1 MSRRRMFFRIVWK
14 AMWLERGRV
23 GSALAALVVGA
34 TLASAFLNL
43 YLDLPRK
50 MTAEFRTLGANLVLA
65 PKGGAQTLSQDVAGW
80 LSANHPEMVH
90 LDWLYAVGRVEGQ
103 DATFGGTRLQEL
115 ASVNPSW
122 KVRGRGESEGS
133 GEALQSLAVFLDRNA
148 SLQDEQANRWLLAGE
163 KAAAH
168 FNRSVGQTVE
178 LEYAGRK
185 LSLPLA
191 GILSTGGSED
201 SQFLLPV
208 SLLQELTGREGQ
220 LSLIELSVPGAA
232 VQVEAVRRDLKARL
246 PEVEVRPVRQVVESE
261 ARVVLKVRGLMFA
274 LTAVVLGIVILSV
287 ITTVSGLVLD
297 RQKEIGI
304 MKALGGR
311 DGTISSIFVAETACF
326 AMLAGVA
333 GYGIGFGLAQWGS
346 QRIFHSSLQW
356 RWEVVP
362 AVLAVTL
369 LVALAA
375 TAFPV
380 RLIRRLYP
388 AEVLR
393 GN

>member
-23 GSALAALVVGA
+23 ASSLAALVVGA

-50 MTAEFRTLGANLVLA
+50 MTAEFRSLGANLVVA
-65 PKGGAQTLSQDVAGW
+65 PSGGAQTLPQDVLDW
-80 LSANHPEMVH
+80 LFSHRPEVAR
-90 LDWLYAVGRVEGQ
+90 LGWLYAVGTVQGNSV
-103 DATFGGTRLQEL
+103 TFGGTEL
-115 ASVNPSW
+115 EGLALLNPTW
-122 KVRGRGESEGS
+122 KVLAAAGKERS
-133 GEALQSLAVFLDRNA
+133 GQSLAAFLESSA
-148 SLQDEQANRWLLAGE
+148 SLKDREAVPWLLAGE

-168 FNRSVGQTVE
+168 FGWDVGQSVE
-178 LEYAGRK
+178 LEYGGK
-185 LSLPLA
+185 QLSLPLR
-191 GILSTGGSED
+191 GILSTGGSAD

-208 SLLQELTGREGQ
+208 SALQKLTGRENT
-220 LSLIELSVPGAA
+220 LSLIELLVPGSAA
-232 VQVEAVRRDLKARL
+232 QVEAVRQELAAGL
-246 PEVEVRPVRQVVESE
+246 PELEVRPVRQVVESE
-261 ARVVLKVRGLMFA
+261 ARVVLKVRGLMFG

-297 RQKEIGI
+297 RQREIGI
-304 MKALGGR
+304 LKALGGR
-311 DGTISSIFVAETACF
+311 DGTISAIFVAETACF
-326 AMLAGVA
+326 ALFAGLV

-346 QRIFHSSLQW
+346 QRIFHSFLHW
-356 RWEVVP
+356 RWEVLP

-380 RLIRRLYP
+380 RLIRRLQP

>member
-1 MSRRRMFFRIVWK
+1 MLNRSRRYMFFRIVWK

-34 TLASAFLNL
+34 TLASVFLNI

-80 LSANHPEMVH
+80 LETNHPKATRLE
-90 LDWLYAVGRVEGQ
+90 WLYAVGKVEGQ
-103 DATFGGTRLQEL
+103 EVTFGGTQSQGL

-122 KVRGRGESEGS
+122 KVRANRETSSEP
-133 GEALQSLAVFLDRNA
+133 LAAFRDRNA
-148 SLQDEQANRWLLAGE
+148 SFENNEASRWFLAGE

-168 FNRSVGQTVE
+168 FGWSLGQTVE

-191 GILSTGGSED
+191 GILSTGGSAD
-201 SQFLLPV
+201 SQLLLPV
-208 SLLQELTGREGQ
+208 SVLQGLTGRAKQ

-232 VQVEAVRRDLKARL
+232 VQVEAVRQDLAARL

-261 ARVVLKVRGLMFA
+261 ARVVMKVRGLMFG
-274 LTAVVLGIVILSV
+274 LTAVVFGIVILSV

-297 RQKEIGI
+297 RQKEIGV

-311 DGTISSIFVAETACF
+311 DGTISAIFVAETACF
-326 AMLAGVA
+326 ALLAGVV